1 MRKGENTRIYFHLQN
16 SEWPHAPNLKDGLY
30 YNNEREIFTI
40 KIKYVCVFVCVLC
53 FRSGISGKND
63 NIISVE
69 EIIYLLIKYF
79 KGSDDLVGK
88 PKLFFIQACRG
99 SERGDSDVEGD
110 NKGADNGK
118 RLCPPESSDILVA
131 HSTVE
136 RELSYR
142 DVYTGSWFIQT
153 LIKQI
158 NTHARSAHLM
168 DIMTVVNNE
177 IAESEL
183 KGYRQMPQQV
193 STLTKFVFFKM
204 ATVEEEFYTDRF
216 DVRW

>member
-1 MRKGENTRIYFHLQN
+1 M
-16 SEWPHAPNLKDGLY
+16 
-30 YNNEREIFTI
+30 

-63 NIISVE
+63 NMISVE
-69 EIIYLLIKYF
+69 EIIKYF

-131 HSTVE
+131 YSTINN
-136 RELSYR
+136 ELPYR
-142 DVYTGSWFIQT
+142 DSYSRSSSFIQT
-153 LIKQI
+153 LLKQI
-158 NTHARSAHLM
+158 STHAYSEHLM
-168 DIMTVVNNE
+168 DIMIMVNKK
-177 IAESEL
+177 IAENKL
-183 KGYRQMPQQV
+183 DGNRQMLPQV
-193 STLTKFVFFKM
+193 STLKKCVFFKM
-204 ATVEEEFYTDRF
+204 AKVGNCTKSRDEEGEILSKVRLLIVIGKAAIMLSFYL
-216 DVRW
+216 

>member
-1 MRKGENTRIYFHLQN
+1 M
-16 SEWPHAPNLKDGLY
+16 
-30 YNNEREIFTI
+30 
-40 KIKYVCVFVCVLC
+40 FVCVLC

-63 NIISVE
+63 DIISVE
-69 EIIYLLIKYF
+69 EIIKYF
-79 KGSDDLVGK
+79 KGSKDLVGK

-99 SERGDSDVEGD
+99 SESGDSDVEGD

-118 RLCPPESSDILVA
+118 RLCPPKSSDILVA

-136 RELSYR
+136 GELAYR
-142 DVYTGSWFIQT
+142 SIYTGSWFIQT

-204 ATVEEEFYTDRF
+204 ATVEKILEKRNSILTVPTTD
-216 DVRW
+216 DGSLVAQLCKQIKLK